1 MPPKKSDYDGN
12 GKDNDIDNDNKQII
26 KSKRGRPPI
35 QKTPNVKPKK
45 PITTNEEELVLH
57 LPIFDE
63 EPTDTKN
70 IFTIKDTES
79 SNDTFDEIT
88 ISEIEKKTDITN
100 LIDEI
105 NKRDGI
111 IKNLRDTI
119 KNFKNVSQENI
130 LTITKETKKT
140 LLNLGLIK
148 LDTNKQL
155 QCVDKTNIACWH
167 CSYTFDSSPL
177 FLPEKYHNGKFYVF
191 GNFCTW
197 SCMLAYNNQI
207 DEYRKQIRNSLI
219 KKLYKDIYGE
229 ECMIKPAAQRE
240 CLEKF
245 GGPIKIDKFRDPK
258 LNQTLTSR
266 INIPPQIP
274 LLSYYE
280 ETIIDNN

>member
-1 MPPKKSDYDGN
+1 MPPKKSD
-12 GKDNDIDNDNKQII
+12 DNDNTV

-35 QKTPNVKPKK
+35 QKPPSIKPKK
-45 PITTNEEELVLH
+45 IISTNQEEELVLH
-57 LPIFDE
+57 LPVFDD

-70 IFTIKDTES
+70 IFTMRDTES
-79 SNDTFDEIT
+79 SNDTFDETTIT
-88 ISEIEKKTDITN
+88 EIEKKTDVN
-100 LIDEI
+100 HLIEEI
-105 NKRDGI
+105 NKRDAI
-111 IKNLRDTI
+111 IKSLKDNI
-119 KNFKNVSQENI
+119 KNFKNISQENI

-140 LLNLGLIK
+140 LVNIGLIN
-148 LDTNKQL
+148 LETNKL
-155 QCVDKTNIACWH
+155 IYAEKTTIACWH
-167 CSYTFDSSPL
+167 CSYTFDSVPL
-177 FLPEKYHNGKFYVF
+177 FLPEKFHNGKFYVF

-219 KKLYKDIYGE
+219 KKLYKDIYGI
-229 ECMIKPAAQRE
+229 ECLIKPAGQRE

-258 LNQTLTSR
+258 LNQTITSKL
-266 INIPPQIP
+266 NIPPQIP